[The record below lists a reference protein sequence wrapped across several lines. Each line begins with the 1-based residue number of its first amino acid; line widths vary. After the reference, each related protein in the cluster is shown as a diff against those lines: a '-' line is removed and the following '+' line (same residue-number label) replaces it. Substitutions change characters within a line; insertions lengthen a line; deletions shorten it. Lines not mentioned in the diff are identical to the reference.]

1 MTVPALSPP
10 LAPARRIVLPSRSWA
25 LSIGSVLL
33 GILVWHLGAL
43 LIEDPVML
51 PTPVATAEVL
61 IRYLH
66 SPYPANGETL
76 IGHAL
81 VSLGRVIAG
90 FAIGSAIGIAIGAL
104 MAGFR
109 SFHSMI
115 DPFIEIYRDAL
126 HYRAMSMQR
135 QLSLWAALGL
145 WAAAVAGGAV
155 YGAWHGDSGR
165 PFVVALG
172 VLAFFLAIQLLFA
185 AGNLGERLGRRI
197 GSQRGIL
204 LAIVPFL
211 AYLIYLIG
219 TNSFTWLRATIA
231 ITYVLTPVL
240 LVISADNAK
249 PGAWQD
255 YLAMLAIFLPLKLR
269 WLNILWPF
277 LGAQIGYVATMLL
290 AISVALATFLFQT
303 SPHKV

>member
-81 VSLGRVIAG
+81 VSLGRVLAG

-104 MAGFR
+104 MASFR

-115 DPFIEIYRDAL
+115 DPFIEITRPLPPLAFVPVLIVWFGIGEAPKIILIAAGVVPVMAISTAAGLAGVPADMLNAARCLGASEWYAML
-126 HYRAMSMQR
+126 HVRIRAAMPQIITGMR
-135 QLSLWAALGL
+135 LSVGLSWTSIVAVEMIAATSGLGFVILTAGQFLNTGLIFAGIAIIAALGL
-145 WAAAVAGGAV
+145 AIDAVLRRLQR
-155 YGAWHGDSGR
+155 HLDPTMR
-165 PFVVALG
+165 P
-172 VLAFFLAIQLLFA
+172 
-185 AGNLGERLGRRI
+185 
-197 GSQRGIL
+197 
-204 LAIVPFL
+204 
-211 AYLIYLIG
+211 
-219 TNSFTWLRATIA
+219 
-231 ITYVLTPVL
+231 
-240 LVISADNAK
+240 
-249 PGAWQD
+249 
-255 YLAMLAIFLPLKLR
+255 
-269 WLNILWPF
+269 
-277 LGAQIGYVATMLL
+277 
-290 AISVALATFLFQT
+290 
-303 SPHKV
+303 